1 MSQARDFKA
10 EYQRRVARALSKG
23 LSRSQARGHAK
34 ASEPPIRPPKA
45 RSPPDARLEDAL
57 RNLRSTGSQSAAAKE
72 AGVSAERFRRF
83 IREYDLAKREGRK
96 WVHSDNRV
104 REIPAVTTEGE
115 LTLKV
120 AGFEAASLVGKHDAA
135 VKAFLD
141 TQDISLLDPFRGVS
155 VKDTAGRRHFLE
167 TNPNALYRLAASG
180 SEVFEQIYKIIS

>member
-1 MSQARDFKA
+1 MPINRDYKA
-10 EYQRRVARALSKG
+10 EYQRRVARALSNG

-34 ASEPPIRPPKA
+34 ANEAPLSSKA
-45 RSPPDARLEDAL
+45 RSPPDERLEYGL
-57 RNLRSTGSQSAAAKE
+57 RKLRSTGSLSAAAKE
-72 AGVSAERFRRF
+72 AHVSAERLRRV
-83 IREYDLAKREGRK
+83 IRELNLAKREGRK
-96 WVHSDNRV
+96 WVHSDSRI
-104 REIPAVTTEGE
+104 RLIEAVTTEGV
-115 LTLKV
+115 LPLKV

-155 VKDTAGRRHFLE
+155 VKDTAGRRHFFE